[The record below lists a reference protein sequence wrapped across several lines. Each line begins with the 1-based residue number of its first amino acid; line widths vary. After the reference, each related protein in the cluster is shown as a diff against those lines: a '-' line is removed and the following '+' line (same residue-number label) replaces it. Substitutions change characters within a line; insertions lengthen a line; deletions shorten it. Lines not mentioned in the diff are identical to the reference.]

1 MEPKGESNLSE
12 FQNNKFSEFGLLLLE
27 IVVEKKLANVL
38 ELIRY
43 LEIHGDDYNTNMPDV
58 NYTISKHAEVF
69 ELYFD
74 GVYQE
79 RNSGQKLTK

>member
-1 MEPKGESNLSE
+1 MEPKGENNLSE
-12 FQNNKFSEFGLLLLE
+12 LQNNKFSKFGLLLLE
-27 IVVEKKLANVL
+27 IVVEKKLVNVL

-43 LEIHGDDYNTNMPDV
+43 LEIHGDDYNINMSNV

-79 RNSGQKLTK
+79 RNSGQRLTK